1 MSTVATTRLLG
12 RSLRHQ
18 LEPSGHLVVRNYIA
32 YRRAWPY
39 FVSGFAEPVL
49 YLFSI
54 GIGVGQ
60 LISGFQ
66 YHGTEIPYAA
76 FVAPAMLAASA
87 MNGAILDST
96 YNVFFKLKFQRLYDQ
111 ILSTPLR
118 TLDVARGEL
127 AWSMIRGGV
136 YAGVFQLVML
146 ALGLI
151 TSWWAIL
158 VVPAALLI
166 GFAFSGVGLALTTW
180 MRSWQDFEFIQ
191 LTIMPMFLF
200 SATFFPVEAYH
211 GVVRWLVELSP
222 LYHGV
227 LLVRELSTG
236 LLSWDAAVAV
246 VYLVGLG
253 LIGLN
258 VASGRLGRL
267 LLK

>member
-1 MSTVATTRLLG
+1 
-12 RSLRHQ
+12 
-18 LEPSGHLVVRNYIA
+18 
-32 YRRAWPY
+32 
-39 FVSGFAEPVL
+39 
-49 YLFSI
+49 
-54 GIGVGQ
+54 
-60 LISGFQ
+60 
-66 YHGTEIPYAA
+66 
-76 FVAPAMLAASA
+76 
-87 MNGAILDST
+87 
-96 YNVFFKLKFQRLYDQ
+96 
-111 ILSTPLR
+111 
-118 TLDVARGEL
+118 
-127 AWSMIRGGV
+127 
-136 YAGVFQLVML
+136 
-146 ALGLI
+146 
-151 TSWWAIL
+151 
-158 VVPAALLI
+158 
-166 GFAFSGVGLALTTW
+166 
-180 MRSWQDFEFIQ
+180 MRSWQDFEFVQ